1 MKVFL
6 NNMAAPFISV
16 LMSTYNGE
24 TFLKE
29 SIESILNQ
37 TYDKIKLLLLDD
49 GSTDGT
55 YEIYKDYSQIDNRIE
70 VFKNDINLGLTKSLN
85 KLISQTNTNFI
96 ARQDADDVSDINR
109 LEKQINFLEKN
120 NLDACSTRAFIKETK
135 KVTPS
140 KSFYISPKI
149 AMQFKNPFVH
159 GTLLIKREVLQ
170 EVGSYDENFYYS
182 QDYKLMSDL
191 LMRNYKVK
199 ILKEPLYILNMK
211 GNISVNKK
219 EQQKYYAEC
228 VRKNIVPNELNI

>member
-1 MKVFL
+1 
-6 NNMAAPFISV
+6 
-16 LMSTYNGE
+16 
-24 TFLKE
+24 
-29 SIESILNQ
+29 
-37 TYDKIKLLLLDD
+37 
-49 GSTDGT
+49 
-55 YEIYKDYSQIDNRIE
+55 
-70 VFKNDINLGLTKSLN
+70 
-85 KLISQTNTNFI
+85 
-96 ARQDADDVSDINR
+96 
-109 LEKQINFLEKN
+109 
-120 NLDACSTRAFIKETK
+120 
-135 KVTPS
+135 
-140 KSFYISPKI
+140 
-149 AMQFKNPFVH
+149 MQFKNPFVH